1 MRGRAAAPAST
12 SSPVRSEVIEAK
24 PKSKPN
30 PIRVACAGAIVDN
43 PGTRACATVSRSDL
57 KPDGFADQLQQ
68 SAEPEGID
76 HSLLINSETR
86 ARSLDALQWGL
97 IPYWAKTQT
106 CLSDHRL
113 PSRNLSFQ
121 SLNRGSCKQICES
134 ILRIERFFRS
144 SGKCKSIK
152 GIERYNIPSL
162 QREIFQALAH

>member
-1 MRGRAAAPAST
+1 MRGRAAVPGST

-30 PIRVACAGAIVDN
+30 PIRVACSGAIVDN

-113 PSRNLSFQ
+113 PSRDLSFQ
-121 SLNRGSCKQICES
+121 SLNRGSCSKPASQFFELRDSSRKQRGMQINQ
-134 ILRIERFFRS
+134 
-144 SGKCKSIK
+144 GD
-152 GIERYNIPSL
+152 
-162 QREIFQALAH
+162 

>member
-1 MRGRAAAPAST
+1 MRGRAAVPGST

-113 PSRNLSFQ
+113 PSLDLSFQ
-121 SLNRGSCKQICES
+121 SLNRGGCSKPASQFFE
-134 ILRIERFFRS
+134 LRDS
-144 SGKCKSIK
+144 SRK
-152 GIERYNIPSL
+152 
-162 QREIFQALAH
+162 QREMQINQGD

>member
-1 MRGRAAAPAST
+1 MRGRAAVPAST

-68 SAEPEGID
+68 KRRARRYRPFA
-76 HSLLINSETR
+76 LINSETR

-113 PSRNLSFQ
+113 PSRDLSFQ
-121 SLNRGSCKQICES
+121 SLNRGGCSKPASQFFE
-134 ILRIERFFRS
+134 LRDS
-144 SGKCKSIK
+144 SRK
-152 GIERYNIPSL
+152 
-162 QREIFQALAH
+162 QREMQINQGD